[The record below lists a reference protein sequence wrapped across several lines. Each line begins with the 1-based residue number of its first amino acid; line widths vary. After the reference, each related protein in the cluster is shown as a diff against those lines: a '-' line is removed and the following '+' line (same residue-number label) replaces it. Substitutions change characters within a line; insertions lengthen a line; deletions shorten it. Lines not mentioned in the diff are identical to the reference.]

1 MGIIWAL
8 LTKDLRLLVRD
19 RAGFFFTFFFPLIFA
34 VFFGTIFSSGGG
46 PAPKLQV
53 ALAVADDS
61 PAARRLAEALASASE
76 FNLTR
81 VSTAEEARALVLSRK
96 AVAAV
101 VIPVGYGSAREAVF
115 AGRPAEVQVG
125 VDPSRAAESGM
136 LQGVLQKY
144 AFMDLATSMRDPAV
158 MRAQTAAARSAL
170 AASSAVDPATR
181 LILTGLF
188 TQLDALSGRLGQP
201 AATSAEAGGAVQ
213 PAAADNGFTFEPVR
227 FVTSEIRPPRTGPPN
242 AYAVSFPQGIIWAV
256 MGACMGFAVSLV
268 SERTGGTL
276 ARLRVA
282 PIARWKVL
290 LGKAAG
296 CFVTTTGVTGLLL
309 GISMLPPF
317 GVRFASPLTL
327 AVAVVCAGVGFTGLM
342 MLIASIGRTERA
354 CSGVGWGVMMVF
366 AMIGGATV
374 PLFVMPEWMQRL
386 SDISPMKWTVLAIE
400 GGIWRGHGLAE
411 IALPC
416 IILLAI
422 GLVGFLVGWKLFD
435 REPTT

>member
-61 PAARRLAEALASASE
+61 PAARRFAEALASADE
-76 FNLTR
+76 FNLSR
-81 VSTAEEARALVLSRK
+81 VNTVEEARALVLLRK

-101 VIPVGYGSAREAVF
+101 VIPPGYGAAREAVF
-115 AGRPAEVQVG
+115 SGPPAEVQVG

-144 AFMDLATSMRDPAV
+144 AFVDLVASMRDPVV

-170 AASSAVDPATR
+170 AASSSVDPATR

-188 TQLDALSGRLGQP
+188 TQLDAVAGRLGQP
-201 AATSAEAGGAVQ
+201 SSTRDQSATTN
-213 PAAADNGFTFEPVR
+213 NGFTFQPVR
-227 FVTSEIRPPRTGPPN
+227 FVTSEIRPLCAGPPN

-309 GISMLPPF
+309 GVSMLPPF
-317 GVRFASPLTL
+317 GVRFAAPLTL
-327 AVAVVCAGVGFTGLM
+327 AVAVACAGLGFTGLM

-400 GGIWRGHGLAE
+400 GGVWRGHSLAE

-416 IILLAI
+416 IILVAI
-422 GLVGFLVGWKLFD
+422 GLIGFLVGWKLFD